1 METIPSW
8 NVMNIEPDTLYAEK
22 LDEVY
27 MRIFG
32 DPSIE
37 KELAD
42 FFTYEYPG
50 ARYTPQYKA
59 RLWDGKVRL
68 YDYIRKTLYIGLY
81 EYLEKFC
88 ERNNYILRTKEPI
101 LGEGKIDMET
111 IQEFTEWLN
120 LRGRGQPIEIRD
132 YQLEAVHTALNK
144 ERTLLLSPTAS
155 GKSLIIYTTMRWHLN
170 NKRKCVLIVPTTSL
184 VEQMYAD
191 FEDYSSANGFDVKN
205 HCQKLYSG
213 FPKEFTKDVLIT
225 TWQSIYLQPK
235 GWFKQ
240 FDVIFGDEAHQFKA
254 KSLTTIMEKLDTVQ
268 HRIGTTGTLD
278 NKKIHQLVL
287 EGVFGPVHRVT
298 TTKKLMDEGK
308 LTALNITCLILKYSE
323 EIRKERNK
331 NTYQDEMDFL
341 VGNEKRNKFIRNLA
355 VNSKGNTLVLFQ
367 YVEKHGKVLY
377 DLIRNKVAEG
387 RHVFFVH
394 GGTEVADRES
404 IRHITE
410 KETDAIIIASYGTFS
425 TGINIPSIENV
436 IFASPSKSKIRNLQS
451 IGRGLR
457 LKDGKESC
465 NLYDIADDLHWKSWK
480 NHTLNHAAERYK
492 TYVEEQFKL
501 KMVEVNL

>member
-1 METIPSW
+1 MQ
-8 NVMNIEPDTLYAEK
+8 IEPNTLYAEK

-27 MRIFG
+27 MRVFG
-32 DPSIE
+32 DASLE

-50 ARYTPQYKA
+50 ARYTPQYRA

-68 YDYIRKTLYIGLY
+68 YDQFRKTLYIGLY

-88 ERNNYILRTKEPI
+88 ERNNYMLRTQKDGVLTYNDITTEQV
-101 LGEGKIDMET
+101 
-111 IQEFTEWLN
+111 QEFAEWLN
-120 LRGRGQPIEIRD
+120 PCSRGEPIEIRD
-132 YQLEAVHTALNK
+132 YQVEAVQTALSK

-155 GKSLIIYTTMRWHLN
+155 GKSFIIYTAMRWHLN
-170 NKRKCVLIVPTTSL
+170 EGRKCILIVPTTSL

-191 FEDYSSANGFDVKN
+191 FKDYSSNNGFDVAG

-213 FPKEFTKDVLIT
+213 FPKQFTSNVLIT

-235 GWFKQ
+235 SWFRQ
-240 FDVIFGDEAHQFKA
+240 FDVMFGDEAHQFKA
-254 KSLTTIMEKLDTVQ
+254 KSLTTVMEKLDTVKY
-268 HRIGTTGTLD
+268 RIGTTGTLD

-287 EGVFGPVHRVT
+287 EGIFGPVHRVT
-298 TTKKLMDEGK
+298 TTKALMDSGR
-308 LTALNITCLILKYSE
+308 LSSLNITCLILKYSE
-323 EIRKERNK
+323 EVRKERNK
-331 NTYQDEMDFL
+331 NTYQQEMDWL
-341 VGNEKRNKFIRNLA
+341 VSCKPRNKFIRNLA

-377 DLIRNKVAEG
+377 DLIKDKVHED
-387 RHVFFVH
+387 RKVFFVH
-394 GGTEVADRES
+394 GGTDVADREA
-404 IRHITE
+404 IRHICE
-410 KETDAIIIASYGTFS
+410 KETDALIVASFGVFS
-425 TGINIPSIENV
+425 TGVNIPSIENV

-457 LKDGKESC
+457 LSNGKSAC

-492 TYVEEQFKL
+492 TYVEEEFKL
-501 KMVEVNL
+501 KMVEVELYDAS